1 MACED
6 PTIAIPAIIFW
17 LFIFI
22 SIRAGFDKK
31 K

>member
-6 PTIAIPAIIFW
+6 PTIAIDAKMFC

-22 SIRAGFDKK
+22 SICGGFDKK